1 MVKTSWT
8 VRTESNVDFVADA
21 VLSDPSETNTIT
33 RGDTA
38 TYVLSNTQTMLTVPE
53 AETYTIP
60 SGETERYVTVVV
72 NGTLEINGT
81 LEVEEIDVNGNVT
94 GSGTLVTGSES
105 AFDFDDLE
113 PYATYAGKYSLT
125 ETLASQQSYNELIP
139 PSIDINTL
147 LVAVIPNNDLQNK
160 NVNGYWG
167 LIDNITDNRN
177 RALSNTRVELEI
189 TVLAP
194 FDEYADHAAVQ
205 TDLEV
210 PL

>member
-8 VRTESNVDFVADA
+8 VRTESNVDFVSDGI
-21 VLSDPSETNTIT
+21 LSDPSETNVIT

-38 TYVLSNTQTMLTVPE
+38 TYVLNNTQTMLTVPE
-53 AETYTIP
+53 GETYTIK

-81 LEVEEIDVNGNVT
+81 LEVEEIDVNGNIT
-94 GSGTLVTGSES
+94 GSGTLATGTES

-113 PYATYAGKYSLT
+113 PYSTYAGKFSLM
-125 ETLASQQSYNELIP
+125 ETLGSKQPYNELL
-139 PSIDINTL
+139 PSSVDINTL
-147 LVAVIPNNDLQNK
+147 LVAVIPNSDLQSK

-167 LIDNITDNRN
+167 LIENITDDRN
-177 RALSNTRVELEI
+177 RPLSNTRVELEI

-210 PL
+210 RL

>member
-1 MVKTSWT
+1 MTDTSWT
-8 VRTESNVDFVADA
+8 IRTESNVDFVADA
-21 VLSDPSETNTIT
+21 VLSDPSSTNTIT

-38 TYVLSNTQTMLTVPE
+38 TYVLSNTQTMLTVPVD
-53 AETYTIP
+53 ETFTIP
-60 SGETERYVTVVV
+60 GGETERFVTVVV

-81 LEVEEIDVNGNVT
+81 LEVEEIDVNGSVT
-94 GSGTLVTGSES
+94 GSGTLDTGSES

-113 PYATYAGKYSLT
+113 PYSTYAGKYSLT
-125 ETLASQQSYNELIP
+125 ATLASQQSYNELIP
-139 PSIDINTL
+139 STLDINTL
-147 LVAVIPNNDLQNK
+147 LVAVIPNSDLQAK

-167 LIDNITDNRN
+167 LIDNITDDRN
-177 RALSNTRVELEI
+177 RPLSNTRVELEI

-210 PL
+210 TL